1 MDLFNLFA
9 KISLDTSEYE
19 EGLEKSEKQAS
30 SFGDKLKTGLKT
42 AGKVG
47 TAAFGAIAA
56 GTAAMGTAMVKGAG
70 EVAAYGD
77 NIDKMSQKMGI
88 SSTAYQEWDA
98 ILQHSGTSID
108 GMQRGMMTLSKAAET
123 GSDAFAKLGL
133 SQEDVASM
141 NQEELFAATIKGLQG
156 MEEGTE
162 RAVLA
167 QQLLGGAA
175 KELGPLLNTSAEE
188 TEAMRQRVHEL
199 GGVMSDE
206 AVKAA
211 AAYQDSLQDMTTSFD
226 GLKRGLF
233 ANFMPGITEVMH
245 GITDI
250 FSGSSDSG
258 VGKISAG
265 ISNLIKKISDGMPK
279 VIQVGGKIVKGL
291 ARAIMDNLPTIL
303 SEGAA
308 IIKELSLG
316 IIQSLP
322 DLIKTGL
329 EIIVELANSI
339 ASAIPEL
346 IPTIVEVVITIA
358 NILTDPENI
367 TRLLEAAVTII
378 MALADGLISAL
389 PDLISRVPEIV
400 ENLIGALIKAAP
412 MLLRAGVELMHKILE
427 GLTSVYTSL
436 VTAGQD
442 VIDKIKEGIKPAWGK
457 LRDFVSEKFDGLK
470 EKITKPFEDAKDTV
484 SGIVDRIKNLFDF
497 QWSLPHI
504 KLPHFTWTWTDLGI
518 LSIPN
523 IDIQWYKKA
532 YEQPYMFTKP
542 TVVGSMGFGDG
553 HGGEMVYGHDNL
565 MSDIKKAMGDT
576 LQPATIIVQS
586 VLDGRVIGETA
597 YKYNLQKARANG

>member
-47 TAAFGAIAA
+47 AAAVGAIAA

-123 GSDAFAKLGL
+123 GSEAFAKLGL

-188 TEAMRQRVHEL
+188 TEAMRKRVHEL
-199 GGVMSDE
+199 GGVMSED

-233 ANFMPGITEVMH
+233 ANFMPGITEVMQ

-250 FSGSSDSG
+250 FSGNPDSG
-258 VGKISAG
+258 VGKVSTG
-265 ISNLIKKISDGMPK
+265 ISNLIKRISEGMPK
-279 VIQVGGKIVKGL
+279 IMQIGGKIVEGL
-291 ARAIMDNLPTIL
+291 ARAIMDNLPTIF
-303 SEGAA
+303 SEGAS
-308 IIKELSLG
+308 ILGELARG
-316 IIQSLP
+316 IIVSLP
-322 DLIKTGL
+322 ELIKTGL
-329 EIIVELANSI
+329 SIIVELASSI
-339 ASAIPEL
+339 AAAIPDL
-346 IPTIVEVVITIA
+346 IPTIVEVVVTIA

-367 TRLLEAAVTII
+367 TKLLEAAVQII
-378 MALADGLISAL
+378 IALADGLISAI
-389 PDLISRVPEIV
+389 PELISRVPEIIM
-400 ENLIGALIKAAP
+400 NLLTALIQAAP
-412 MLLRAGVELMHKILE
+412 VLWEAGKALLGKVLDGISS
-427 GLTSVYTSL
+427 TYTSL
-436 VTAGQD
+436 ITAGKN
-442 VIDKIKEGIKPAWGK
+442 VISNIKSGISTAWSSLK
-457 LRDFVSEKFDGLK
+457 DYVSEKFNSLK
-470 EKITKPFEDAKDTV
+470 EKITKPIQDAKDKV
-484 SGIVDRIKNLFDF
+484 STIIDKIKGLFNF
-497 QWSLPHI
+497 SWSLPKI
-504 KLPHFTWTWTDLGI
+504 KLPHFNWSWTDLGVI
-518 LSIPN
+518 KIPN
-523 IDIQWYKKA
+523 LSVVWYRKA
-532 YEQPYMFTKP
+532 YDQPYLFDRP
-542 TVVGSMGFGDG
+542 TVVGNMGFGDG
-553 HGGEMVYGHDNL
+553 PGSEMVYGHDSL
-565 MSDIKKAMGDT
+565 MSDIKKAMGDAI
-576 LQPATIIVQS
+576 QPMTIVVQS